1 MLAEAVERHHDSDV
15 SRESAALESVQAF
28 SERKERLPGY
38 GHRVHTDDPRAQRLL
53 ALASAQNTAADGVSM
68 ARAIEAA
75 LAAQTGRRLPLNVD
89 GAIAA
94 VLLDI
99 GIPASLGNAF
109 FMMAR
114 LPGLIAHINEEQVR
128 ERKMRIID
136 PRNHSY
142 DGPEDR

>member
-1 MLAEAVERHHDSDV
+1 LAT
-15 SRESAALESVQAF
+15 VQAF

-53 ALASAQNTAADGVSM
+53 ALASAENTAADGVSM